1 METVSIVA
9 CETYDYHEVKKA
21 VFSCLDC
28 FPAIKTKM
36 KSGSRVLVKINL
48 LKRNAPEDA
57 VTTHPAV
64 VEAVVRYLQA
74 AGCRV
79 IIGDSPGGPFTV
91 SRLRSIYKTAG
102 MLQVAENTGC
112 ELNYDISAVAVINEK
127 AQKLRHMQVIK
138 VMEEVDFVISVA
150 KLKTH
155 GMMVYTGAVKNLFGV
170 IPGLI
175 KAEYHFKMKSVENFA
190 HHLIDICEYCTPVFS
205 VIDAIEGME
214 GDGPSA
220 GEKRHTGLILAAE
233 NPYALDTTA
242 AEIIGIKPSTIPTI
256 KVAAER
262 GLFSGDICDLQVQG
276 LQLKDIQI
284 PPFAL
289 PGSLHENLLA
299 GVLPNCIAD
308 FLESILRAKPEFNYD
323 ICISCGDCQRGC
335 PAGIIDMSSGK
346 PIPELDK
353 CISCFCCH
361 ELCPKKAIA
370 IQKHW
375 LHRVLFK

>member
-1 METVSIVA
+1 METISIA
-9 CETYDYHEVKKA
+9 ASQTYNYQEVEKA
-21 VFSCLDC
+21 VFSCLHC
-28 FPAIKTKM
+28 FPGIKTKM

-74 AGCRV
+74 EGCRV

-91 SRLRSIYKTAG
+91 SRLRSVYKAAG

-112 ELNYDISAVAVINEK
+112 ELNYDTSAVDVINEK
-127 AQKLRHMQVIK
+127 AKKLRHMQVIK
-138 VMEEVDFVISVA
+138 VMEEVDFVVSVA

-190 HHLIDICEYCTPVFS
+190 HHLIDICEYCSPAFS

-220 GEKRHTGLILAAE
+220 GQKRHTGLILAAE
-233 NPYALDTTA
+233 NPYALDTAA
-242 AEIIGIKPSTIPTI
+242 AELIGIKPSTIPTI

-262 GLFSGDICDLQVQG
+262 GLFSGSIHDLQVQG
-276 LQLKDIQI
+276 MQLKDIQI
-284 PPFAL
+284 PSFAL

-299 GVLPNCIAD
+299 GVLPTFVAD
-308 FLESILRAKPEFNYD
+308 FLENTLRAKPVFNYD
-323 ICISCGDCQRGC
+323 MCIACGDCQRGC
-335 PAGIIDMSSGK
+335 PAGIIDMSSGR

-361 ELCPKKAIA
+361 ELCPKQAIA